1 MQLITNATIQLD
13 VLSVAPSVEIL
24 KPQGRTYTIRS
35 GEELALVCHGHGDP
49 KPAIVWKREV
59 GTELMAGVLV
69 LGSNTFERKFRWA
82 LVWQFCCLVKGLFGS
97 FSPDIKFL

>member
-1 MQLITNATIQLD
+1 MFKQLITNATIQLD

-24 KPQGRTYTIRS
+24 KPQGHTYKIRS

-59 GTELMAGVLV
+59 GIEIRSSGP
-69 LGSNTFERKFRWA
+69 GF
-82 LVWQFCCLVKGLFGS
+82 
-97 FSPDIKFL
+97 

>member
-1 MQLITNATIQLD
+1 MFIKTLLLITNATKKLD

-24 KPQGRTYTIRS
+24 KPQGHTYKIRS

-59 GTELMAGVLV
+59 GIEIRSSGP
-69 LGSNTFERKFRWA
+69 GFKY
-82 LVWQFCCLVKGLFGS
+82 
-97 FSPDIKFL
+97 I